1 MNNVEIYSIVQ
12 SGDVSNELDTR
23 LKSASDINEILH
35 RFYQID
41 GQNVTLLMLAA
52 LHGHD
57 TVVRTILSHCSNMKR
72 LVELVGYVNDVHGT
86 PVTQATAL
94 WCACDRGHYTVARI
108 LIETASAS
116 IDHGPNNPLLIDAV
130 IHQRLDTIQ
139 FLIENNYVHIDQTK
153 ERNEPNFN
161 SLMLSAARG
170 YKQIVGYLLEKGAN
184 IDCRSSKKETALAYA
199 ALHGHL
205 DIVQLLYS
213 KGAKTDLRNQNEET
227 PLIIAFENDQSHI
240 VDYLLSVTQEELS
253 IDELELI
260 ACSFVVSMRSN
271 NYSQVQFLR
280 MINLMKKI
288 YQLREQRQYWKIVA
302 EPIPAYDFH
311 RECRTIEE
319 FEQIV
324 EDYDRLYIETLII
337 RERIM
342 FAEKSLALY
351 EPLLFYGQ
359 RLAGQGQFERCLHL
373 WEHTFHLYQDMGQ
386 ETSLHRFVW
395 TFCKMLAA
403 NVLIPGE
410 LFIKICRLTFEP
422 AEQTQKNHSIKNAL
436 CLVTI
441 ATKVSYSIDRNH

>member
-1 MNNVEIYSIVQ
+1 MDNVEIYSMVR
-12 SGDVSNELDTR
+12 SGDLSNELEAC
-23 LKSASDINEILH
+23 LQSASDVNEILH

-57 TVVRTILSHCSNMKR
+57 TVIQTILTHCSNMKR
-72 LVELVGYVNDVHGT
+72 LAELVGYVNDVNGN
-86 PVTQATAL
+86 PVVQATAL

-108 LIETASAS
+108 LIETALAS
-116 IDHGPNNPLLIDAV
+116 VDHGPNNPLLIDAV

-139 FLIENNYVHIDQTK
+139 FLIENNYVNVDRTK
-153 ERNEPNFN
+153 ERNELNLN

-170 YKQIVGYLLEKGAN
+170 YKEIVDYLLEKGAD
-184 IDCRSSKKETALAYA
+184 IDFRSSKNETALSCA

-205 DIVQLLYS
+205 DIVQLLCS
-213 KGAKTDLRNQNEET
+213 KEAKTDLKNQDGQT
-227 PLIIAFENDQSHI
+227 ALVIAFENDQSQI
-240 VDYLLSVTQEELS
+240 VDYLLSCTNEELS

-260 ACSFVVSMRSN
+260 ACSFVISMRSN
-271 NYSQVQFLR
+271 NYSQVQFVR
-280 MINLMKKI
+280 MIHLMKKI
-288 YQLREQRQYWKIVA
+288 YQLREQRQSWKILA

-311 RECRTIEE
+311 RECRTMEE
-319 FEQIV
+319 FEQI
-324 EDYDRLYIETLII
+324 ENNYDRLYIEALII

-342 FAEKSLALY
+342 FPQKSLSLC

-359 RLAGQGQFERCLHL
+359 RLAGQGQFVHCLHL
-373 WEHTFHLYQDMGQ
+373 WEHTFHLYQDMGH

-403 NVLIPGE
+403 NVPIPGE

-441 ATKVSYSIDRNH
+441 ATKVS